1 MGITEKGSNKRIAKN
16 TLLLYFR
23 MLFMMLVSLY
33 TSRVVLQQL
42 GVSDYG
48 IYEVVG
54 GVVGLLSFINGAL
67 ASGSTRFLA
76 YELGRGDMG
85 RMKKNFTSIL
95 FIHIAFALLIALLLE
110 TIGLWLLYNK
120 LTIHADRMDA
130 AAFTFHIS
138 VLTCII
144 NVTQVPYTASVM
156 SHEKMGVYAYISI
169 IEAVLKLA
177 IVFLLPIGGFDKLK
191 FYALLLFIVQTSIA
205 MTYRVYCSRKFVE
218 TKFRFDLDWNIIK
231 NVLSYSFWNLF
242 TNITQALKNQGSV
255 VLISAFFNPHVVAA
269 RALATKI
276 NMAADQF
283 ANNFRTAA
291 NPQIIKRYAA
301 GDIQGSKSLT
311 FATAKYSFF
320 LMLMLGLPIM
330 FVADSLIRLWLGQV
344 PEYSVIFLQF
354 AIATSMVN
362 SMNNTFYTALCA
374 VGRLKWNSMWSAI
387 VSVFTIPVGYI
398 FFKMGFSPIAI
409 AVVILLDDIVISLL
423 IKPMA
428 LVRDADYRWREII
441 PVFTTCLKVGLLSC
455 IFPILLNVYKDELF
469 GNGLLWNVIIVIISI
484 VSVGISAW
492 ICGVDKETKLKIMNF
507 LRTKIKRYGFK

>member
-1 MGITEKGSNKRIAKN
+1 MEQTGGRNKRIAKN

-76 YELGRGDMG
+76 YELGRGDME
-85 RMKKNFTSIL
+85 RMKRNFTSIL
-95 FIHIAFALLIALLLE
+95 FIHIAFAVLIAIILE
-110 TIGLWLLYNK
+110 TVGMWLLHNE
-120 LTIHADRMDA
+120 LTIHSDRIDA
-130 AAFTFHIS
+130 ATFTFHIS
-138 VLTCII
+138 VLTCIVNI
-144 NVTQVPYTASVM
+144 TQVPYTASVM

-205 MTYRVYCSRKFVE
+205 MFYRIYCLRKFTE
-218 TKFRFDLDWNIIK
+218 TKFRLDLDWGIIK
-231 NVLSYSFWNLF
+231 EVLSYSFWNLF

-255 VLISAFFNPHVVAA
+255 VLISAFFSPQVVAA

-283 ANNFRTAA
+283 ANNFRTAS

-301 GDIQGSKSLT
+301 GDIRGSKSLT
-311 FATAKYSFF
+311 FATAKFSFF

-330 FVADSLIRLWLGQV
+330 LVAEPLIRLWLGQV
-344 PEYSVIFLQF
+344 PDYSAVFLQF
-354 AIATSMVN
+354 AIASSLVN
-362 SMNNTFYTALCA
+362 SMNNTFYTSLCA
-374 VGRLKWNSMWSAI
+374 VGSLKWNSLWTAI
-387 VSVFTIPVGYI
+387 VSVLTIPVSYVL
-398 FFKMGFSPIAI
+398 FKFGFSPIAI
-409 AVVILLDDIVISLL
+409 AAVILVDDIAISLVV
-423 IKPMA
+423 KPMA
-428 LVRDADYRWREII
+428 IVRDAGYRWSEIFS
-441 PVFTTCLKVGLLSC
+441 VFKVCIKVAALSCVVPLLLSGYKNTL
-455 IFPILLNVYKDELF
+455 FDNVF
-469 GNGLLWNVIIVIISI
+469 IGNIAVVA
-484 VSVGISAW
+484 VSVASVCVCSW
-492 ICGVDKETKLKIMNF
+492 IWGVDKEI
-507 LRTKIKRYGFK
+507 KIKVISILKNKINRHGFK